1 VKATTARREAP
12 AGTAAGSPPI
22 SMLKSY
28 LPILVFALLGL
39 GVGTAFVLLNHV
51 IGPKRPRKPTAASRR
66 QGEPYE
72 SGIPVEPSGGIRF
85 GVSFYLIAM
94 LFILFDIEVVFLYP
108 IGVILK
114 DADSLFVLGELVVFV
129 VLLLVAFVYV
139 WRKGALDWR

>member
-1 VKATTARREAP
+1 
-12 AGTAAGSPPI
+12 
-22 SMLKSY
+22 MLKSY

-85 GVSFYLIAM
+85 GVTFYLIAM

>member
-1 VKATTARREAP
+1 V
-12 AGTAAGSPPI
+12 
-22 SMLKSY
+22 LKSY
-28 LPILVFALLGL
+28 LPILVFAFLGL
-39 GVGTAFVLLNHV
+39 TVGGAFAMLNHV
-51 IGPKRPRKPTAASRR
+51 LGPRRSKKPTAASVR
-66 QGEPYE
+66 QLEPYE
-72 SGIPVEPSGGIRF
+72 SGIPVDSSQGLRF

-114 DADSLFVLGELVVFV
+114 DADSLFVLGELVTFV

>member
-1 VKATTARREAP
+1 VQATTARREAP
-12 AGTAAGSPPI
+12 AGTAAASPPT

-51 IGPKRPRKPTAASRR
+51 IGPKRPRKATAASRR

-85 GVSFYLIAM
+85 GVTFYLIAM

>member
-1 VKATTARREAP
+1 
-12 AGTAAGSPPI
+12 
-22 SMLKSY
+22 MLKSY

-51 IGPKRPRKPTAASRR
+51 IGPKRPRKATAASRR

-85 GVSFYLIAM
+85 GVTFYLIAM

>member
-1 VKATTARREAP
+1 V
-12 AGTAAGSPPI
+12 
-22 SMLKSY
+22 LKSY

-51 IGPKRPRKPTAASRR
+51 IGPRRPQRETQALRR

-72 SGIPVEPSGGIRF
+72 SGIPVEPAHNLRF

-108 IGVILK
+108 VGVILK
-114 DADSLFVLGELVVFV
+114 DADSVFVLGELITFI

-139 WRKGALDWR
+139 WRRGALNWK

>member
-1 VKATTARREAP
+1 
-12 AGTAAGSPPI
+12 
-22 SMLKSY
+22 MLKSY
-28 LPILVFALLGL
+28 LPILVFAFL
-39 GVGTAFVLLNHV
+39 GVVVGSAFVMLNHV
-51 IGPKRPRKPTAASRR
+51 IGPSRPKRGTVAARR

-72 SGIPVEPSGGIRF
+72 SGIPVDASHGLRF
-85 GVSFYLIAM
+85 GVTFYLIAM

-108 IGVILK
+108 IGVILS

>member
-1 VKATTARREAP
+1 
-12 AGTAAGSPPI
+12 
-22 SMLKSY
+22 MLKSY

-51 IGPKRPRKPTAASRR
+51 IGPKRPKAPTAASRR

-72 SGIPVEPSGGIRF
+72 SGIPVEPSGGMRF
-85 GVSFYLIAM
+85 GVAFYLIAM

-129 VLLLVAFVYV
+129 VLLLIAFVYV

>member
-1 VKATTARREAP
+1 
-12 AGTAAGSPPI
+12 
-22 SMLKSY
+22 MLKSY
-28 LPILVFALLGL
+28 LPILVFAFLGIV
-39 GVGTAFVLLNHV
+39 VGGAFAMLNHLV
-51 IGPKRPRKPTAASRR
+51 GPKRPRRPTAASVR

-72 SGIPVEPSGGIRF
+72 SGIPVEPSHGLRF

-108 IGVILK
+108 IGVIL
-114 DADSLFVLGELVVFV
+114 DSADSLFVLGELVTFV